1 MNAEQ
6 LFLHIIGSDE
16 TLTGEQRQQMHVMM
30 LRLSVYPQ
38 LEKMLTKQREASGNG
53 VQERCHELAGT
64 MTPYQAYWSARYAE
78 VQL

>member
-30 LRLSVYPQ
+30 LRLSVYPH
-38 LEKMLTKQREASGNG
+38 LEKMLEKQSLAAAGA
-53 VQERCHELAGT
+53 VQKRCHELGGT
-64 MTPYQAYWSARYAE
+64 MTPYQAYWAARHAE
-78 VQL
+78 VTV

>member
-38 LEKMLTKQREASGNG
+38 LEKMLTTGPTG
-53 VQERCHELAGT
+53 
-64 MTPYQAYWSARYAE
+64 
-78 VQL
+78 